1 MIDIKI
7 ISQRGQS
14 ALVEYIENGQLER
27 RIVLANDIH
36 DGQVN
41 EYNINLGVQ
50 YGLKWSKLITLQATS
65 EDLEQNLRR
74 VGIWTGEDALTNVEK
89 LLSAIQRTY
98 KVDLG
103 VLLRI
108 AKEAK

>member
-7 ISQRGQS
+7 VSQRGQS
-14 ALVEYIENGQLER
+14 ALVEYIKDGQLER
-27 RIVLANDIH
+27 RVILASDIH

-41 EYNINLGVQ
+41 EYNLNLGVQ

-74 VGIWTGEDALTNVEK
+74 VGIWTGEDALNNVEK